1 MMTMKNAD
9 YEKCPFTIVG
19 MIKELHRKIHAGSK
33 EAVEKA
39 LEHLT
44 SYIVRYFYYEGKT
57 LCQLQLSGADGAPG
71 NAWQAGRSSAGFP
84 GTV

>member
-44 SYIVRYFYYEGKT
+44 SYIV
-57 LCQLQLSGADGAPG
+57 PG
-71 NAWQAGRSSAGFP
+71 RKVKKPIKNQDDAIIS
-84 GTV
+84 